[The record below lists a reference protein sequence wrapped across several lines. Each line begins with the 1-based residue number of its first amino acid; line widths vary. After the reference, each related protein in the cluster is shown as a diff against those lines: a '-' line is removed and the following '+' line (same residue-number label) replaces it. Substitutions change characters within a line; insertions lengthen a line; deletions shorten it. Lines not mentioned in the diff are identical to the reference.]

1 MPTPGPLF
9 RLIVYGGKGISR
21 VDGHFRWSNMG
32 VTSGLVH
39 CNKVLFFCQLVTE
52 AKIWIQ
58 GPGLTLPYKEI
69 SSVSSW
75 ITHHLT
81 CSCTCTRLLVT
92 SRPDLFRAL

>member
-39 CNKVLFFCQLVTE
+39 CNKVLFFLPACYRGEDLDTRTGFDP
-52 AKIWIQ
+52 ALQ
-58 GPGLTLPYKEI
+58 G
-69 SSVSSW
+69 
-75 ITHHLT
+75 
-81 CSCTCTRLLVT
+81 
-92 SRPDLFRAL
+92 DQ